1 MLESSVHSVTMNM
14 SYQWYTILFQDITE
28 TSFDVSESFFSSHR
42 HIRRKEYQFLPRP
55 FTEASTWSNHQL
67 CFFTTVNEVIP
78 GLKKEKL
85 LLSSSASF
93 LKFNVR
99 VSFTHRHT
107 NICYDVMWKVWDQGT
122 QTCSRNLYCY
132 DSSLASKYFISRESG
147 CKVSN
152 INSFNIRVD
161 CFSVDLSLPF

>member
-28 TSFDVSESFFSSHR
+28 TSFDISESFFSSHR
-42 HIRRKEYQFLPRP
+42 HIRRNEYQFLPRP
-55 FTEASTWSNHQL
+55 FTETTTWTNHQL

-99 VSFTHRHT
+99 VSFTHKHT
-107 NICYDVMWKVWDQGT
+107 NICYYDVWNFETKAPGLAAK
-122 QTCSRNLYCY
+122 TCTVMIVCQYIF
-132 DSSLASKYFISRESG
+132 YFHRKWLQSYQY
-147 CKVSN
+147 K
-152 INSFNIRVD
+152 
-161 CFSVDLSLPF
+161 

>member
-1 MLESSVHSVTMNM
+1 MLESTVHSFTMNM
-14 SYQWYTILFQDITE
+14 SYQWYMILFQDITK

-42 HIRRKEYQFLPRP
+42 YIRRKEHHFSPRP
-55 FTEASTWSNHQL
+55 FTQTITWSNHQL

-107 NICYDVMWKVWDQGT
+107 NICYDVIWKVWGQGT
-122 QTCSRNLYCY
+122 RTCSRNSYCY
-132 DSSLASKYFISRESG
+132 DSSLASTYFIFTEGG
-147 CKVSN
+147 CQVLSIN
-152 INSFNIRVD
+152 IFNIRAN
-161 CFSVDLSLPF
+161 CFSVDLFLPF